1 MAKLDKL
8 RRAAIAKE
16 LPSETEAA
24 DGHADPV
31 AASDA
36 QGFGESA
43 RPAEPPPQ
51 KSRRKAGPPRRKI
64 ISIKAAI
71 PLDLYMEVKREAL
84 ETNRKMSDIIA
95 EALAKRRRR

>member
-1 MAKLDKL
+1 MAQLDKL

-16 LPSETEAA
+16 LPSESEAGE
-24 DGHADPV
+24 GHADPV

-36 QGFGESA
+36 QGFGEAAGPEEPSA
-43 RPAEPPPQ
+43 P
-51 KSRRKAGPPRRKI
+51 KSRRKAGPPRRKA
-64 ISIKAAI
+64 ISIKATI

-84 ETNRKMSDIIA
+84 ETNRKMSDIVA